1 MSQITRLHYFNAVV
15 ELGSI
20 SAASELFNVQPS
32 SISRQLVALENAL
45 SVRLLNRSTR
55 SIGLTEAGRKYYE
68 YSQRI
73 VAELEEAKR
82 AVNDLQES
90 PKGLLKINLTV
101 GFGETVIL
109 PLIPQFLAQY
119 PNIKVELD
127 LSERVVDMVEDNID
141 IAIRSGKLADSSL
154 IATKLLDNDF
164 ILCASP
170 HYLRKHPLLTSPDEL
185 TKHQCI
191 QYGYSGWKAWYLFT
205 DTLRPLT
212 LEAAM
217 QVNSVN
223 GQKQLLLNHAGITL
237 LPRWAVTDELKNG
250 SLVQVL
256 TQYRLSP
263 KDHLTATYGIYLNR
277 QLIAPKIRVFL
288 DFIKTAISHD
298 NKQN

>member
-20 SAASELFNVQPS
+20 SAASEHFNVQPS
-32 SISRQLVALENAL
+32 SVSRQLVTLENEL
-45 SVRLLNRSTR
+45 SVRLLSRSTR
-55 SIGLTEAGRKYYE
+55 NIGLTEAGRKYYE

-109 PLIPQFLAQY
+109 PLMPQFLAQY
-119 PNIKVELD
+119 PDIKVELD
-127 LSERVVDMVEDNID
+127 LTERVVDMVEDNID

-170 HYLRKHPLLTSPDEL
+170 HYLKQNSPLTCPDNL
-185 TKHQCI
+185 NSHHCI
-191 QYGYSGWKAWYLFT
+191 QYGYTGWKAWYLLAET
-205 DTLRPLT
+205 IQPLK
-212 LEAAM
+212 LKPYI

-223 GQKQLLLNHAGITL
+223 GQKQLLLNHAGISL
-237 LPRWAVTDELKNG
+237 IPRWAISDELTSG
-250 SLVQVL
+250 SLEQVL
-256 TQYRLSP
+256 PQYRFSP

-288 DFIKTAISHD
+288 DFMKMVIGK
-298 NKQN
+298 NE